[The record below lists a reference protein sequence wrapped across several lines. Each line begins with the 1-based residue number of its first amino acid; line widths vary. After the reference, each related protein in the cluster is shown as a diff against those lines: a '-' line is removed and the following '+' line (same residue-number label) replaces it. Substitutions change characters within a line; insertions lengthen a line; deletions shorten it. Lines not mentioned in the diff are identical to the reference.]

1 MKPFVYTIV
10 QLALM
15 NFDEDRVL
23 VTRNALPEFWIFMNR
38 VSPFT
43 YLISGML
50 STGVADA
57 RISCADNEF
66 LNFDPLDGQTCGEYM
81 ENYIERESGYLLNPD
96 ARAGS
101 CEFCPQDSTNV
112 FLADFSS
119 YFSEAWRNFG
129 LIWAYIVFNVFAALL
144 IYWLVRMPKGN
155 KKKEKEKKKNRIG
168 WMGRRRRRVG
178 EEKKG

>member
-1 MKPFVYTIV
+1 
-10 QLALM
+10 
-15 NFDEDRVL
+15 
-23 VTRNALPEFWIFMNR
+23 MNR

-50 STGVADA
+50 STGVANA

-66 LNFDPLDGQTCGEYM
+66 LNFDPPDGQTCGEYM
-81 ENYIERESGYLLNPD
+81 ESYIERESGYILNPD
-96 ARAGS
+96 ARGRS
-101 CEFCPQDSTNV
+101 CEFCPQVSTNT
-112 FLADFSS
+112 FLAGFSS

-155 KKKEKEKKKNRIG
+155 KKREKEKEKKKDRIG
-168 WMGRRRRRVG
+168 WMGGRRRDG
-178 EEKKG
+178 EKKKG